1 MKEKDKEND
10 QTYGLNGIRRT
21 VGEKPLLVLQEFN
34 ETTYPS
40 KAQTEYMVRTA
51 HVHSEFVTVPFVSR
65 LTDKPAN
72 AEAAIDRY
80 LEYIGSTLDVI
91 ETYNRKPIMA
101 AVPLRL
107 PFTRLA
113 DVVNLYCNRDVR
125 AFCLDFAGATPETGV
140 QGLEQVLYALASR
153 KVLEESFVH
162 GINVSPGRPRTV
174 TPVASCR
181 SILAFGYGADGFG
194 DLHRTRVKME
204 LQPKRKPVPPRLFS
218 RQDYGDHL
226 ITNSAGLRAIKPDKT
241 AVPLSRAIWNKDL
254 ARLFNAE
261 QHSLEAVSVPSILH
275 GKKGIESY
283 LQRKKYVEKS
293 DLRNM
298 RTLGA
303 KLGRRSRQKKITER
317 YNSR

>member
-1 MKEKDKEND
+1 M
-10 QTYGLNGIRRT
+10 
-21 VGEKPLLVLQEFN
+21 
-34 ETTYPS
+34 
-40 KAQTEYMVRTA
+40 
-51 HVHSEFVTVPFVSR
+51 
-65 LTDKPAN
+65 
-72 AEAAIDRY
+72 
-80 LEYIGSTLDVI
+80 
-91 ETYNRKPIMA
+91 
-101 AVPLRL
+101 
-107 PFTRLA
+107 
-113 DVVNLYCNRDVR
+113 
-125 AFCLDFAGATPETGV
+125 
-140 QGLEQVLYALASR
+140 
-153 KVLEESFVH
+153 
-162 GINVSPGRPRTV
+162 
-174 TPVASCR
+174 
-181 SILAFGYGADGFG
+181 
-194 DLHRTRVKME
+194 
-204 LQPKRKPVPPRLFS
+204 PPRLFS